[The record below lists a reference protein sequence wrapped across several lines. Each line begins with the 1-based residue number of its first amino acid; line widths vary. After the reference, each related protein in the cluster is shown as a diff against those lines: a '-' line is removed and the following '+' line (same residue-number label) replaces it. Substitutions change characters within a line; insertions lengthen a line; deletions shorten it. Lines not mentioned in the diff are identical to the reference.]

1 MIILPN
7 ANFRKGYRVELLAK
21 AELEK
26 EGYYVVRSA
35 GSHSLF
41 DLVAFDCS
49 GVRLIQL
56 KSFSKKGYSNPQTN
70 WHNEAANICIPINC
84 TKEIWVYKSREGFI
98 KKEEI
103 RS

>member
-7 ANFRKGYRVELLAK
+7 ANYLRGYRVELLAK
-21 AELEK
+21 KELEK

-41 DLVAFDCS
+41 DLIAFDNYDF
-49 GVRLIQL
+49 RLIQL
-56 KSFSKKGYSNPQTN
+56 KSFSGKKKAPKFK
-70 WHNEAANICIPINC
+70 WDEAARNVGVPENC
-84 TKEIWVYKSREGFI
+84 RKEIWVYKSREGFI
-98 KKEEI
+98 KKDEI